1 MCLKLAGT
9 IDEAFEGKRLAESV
23 KSGTL
28 ILDLG
33 DIRKVSSF
41 GIREWVDFING
52 VGKVAQRIILVEC
65 APKIVDQLNMV
76 ANFAGIGR
84 VYSFYAPYHCDY
96 CDRDDRVL
104 LQADRDHELIK
115 SMKPAQRACASCGE
129 MQYFNEDPITYFSYL
144 AGQDKYELDPDIA
157 SFLASKLSY
166 AIADSAR
173 KLRVDKT
180 IEGRV
185 TFIKLAGD
193 LDKTFPRDK
202 LAEGLEGAI
211 VVDVAGVGKIEP
223 AGAAEWRS
231 LVQQVTPLVEA
242 IYLTAV
248 PPGFLDK
255 LTRPE
260 DLGPKA
266 SVASFTL
273 PYTCAK
279 CSTTAGQLID
289 VDTHYEVLKFATP
302 PDLKCN
308 DCKGPLT
315 CAAPEGLLANLAKLP
330 KPNLSAELVKLIKE
344 VRERKPQPK
353 KVATTVAEAAMASR
367 GGGIGVAFTA
377 AIATVVLGGAAFF
390 AYNTCGGKGSAP
402 PGRDQKTGAAVPL
415 PPNVL

>member
-1 MCLKLAGT
+1 
-9 IDEAFEGKRLAESV
+9 V
-23 KSGTL
+23 
-28 ILDLG
+28 LDLG

-76 ANFAGIGR
+76 ANFAGTGR

-104 LQADRDHELIK
+104 LAGRSRSRADQVDEAGAARVRL
-115 SMKPAQRACASCGE
+115 CGE
-129 MQYFNEDPITYFSYL
+129 LQYFNEDPITYFSYL
-144 AGQDKYELDPDIA
+144 AGQDKFELEPDLA
-157 SFLASKLSY
+157 AFLASKLSY
-166 AIADSAR
+166 AIADGAR
-173 KLRVDKT
+173 KLRVDKV
-180 IEGRV
+180 IEGRT

-202 LAEGLEGAI
+202 LAEGLEGTI

-231 LVQQVTPLVEA
+231 LVQQVTPMVDA

-266 SVASFTL
+266 RWRRSR
-273 PYTCAK
+273 CR
-279 CSTTAGQLID
+279 
-289 VDTHYEVLKFATP
+289 TP
-302 PDLKCN
+302 APS
-308 DCKGPLT
+308 
-315 CAAPEGLLANLAKLP
+315 AAP
-330 KPNLSAELVKLIKE
+330 
-344 VRERKPQPK
+344 
-353 KVATTVAEAAMASR
+353 
-367 GGGIGVAFTA
+367 
-377 AIATVVLGGAAFF
+377 
-390 AYNTCGGKGSAP
+390 P
-402 PGRDQKTGAAVPL
+402 PGS
-415 PPNVL
+415 